1 MKKYVTL
8 ALSLLALVLMLG
20 LSACGFSSDSLEIE
34 SISAEILTDGSGA
47 TRITIKYFDDMED
60 PVVFDIPM
68 GQVGPQGEIGPIGN
82 GIAKIEIINEEDV
95 EAGENDHQQT
105 LKIYY
110 TDETMEPTEV
120 IVSDGSSIIS
130 AKRVEETNEE
140 GVVIAVYMEVTY
152 SDGRSDRIELP
163 RGERGVGIAN
173 VLQGEATPQGR
184 PITFVLDNGMTI
196 GPITIPSGPKG
207 DSVTGITMPEP
218 VYDEFGNQVATK
230 FRFIFS
236 STDETGSPI
245 VSSELTIPSGVD
257 ISGLVS
263 EDVVDENGLKV
274 GTKFHFVKSDG
285 TVTDEITVLDGVG
298 VKEILTELNEHGD
311 TVVKVIMTNG
321 AVSSFV
327 IDAPL
332 SIKNVDGVLKED
344 GSTDLIIHYT
354 NPLHP
359 DTVINVPKAQG
370 IERVETDETETEYIL
385 KFYYSGGGD
394 PTVVNFAKPTA
405 WHSSDRDPG
414 KSDGKIGDYWF
425 NESLCIIWHK
435 EAGGWVEV
443 VDFNDYG
450 DEVSVTFHID
460 KAQGEAW
467 SGISVNTNSYSV
479 TINVGKSFATIEDEW
494 TIPLVTKEGYRF
506 VGWYTTREPN
516 TAINSPFT
524 DLTPVSGELELY
536 PVWEKIS

>member
-8 ALSLLALVLMLG
+8 ALSLLAILLMLG
-20 LSACGFSSDSLEIE
+20 LTACGFSSDSLEIE

-47 TRITIKYFDDMED
+47 TRITIKYYDDMED

-82 GIAKIEIINEEDV
+82 GISKIEIINTEDV
-95 EAGENDHQQT
+95 ESGENDHQQT

-110 TDETMEPTEV
+110 TDETMDPTEV
-120 IVSDGSSIIS
+120 IVSDGASIVS
-130 AKRVEETNEE
+130 ATRVEDVNEE
-140 GVVIAVYMEVTY
+140 GIVTGVYMEVLY
-152 SDGRSDRIELP
+152 SDGRTDRIELP

-196 GPITIPSGPKG
+196 GPITVPAGPQG
-207 DSVTGITMPEP
+207 DSVTGITVPTE
-218 VYDEFGNQVATK
+218 VKDEFGNVTGTK

-236 STDETGSPI
+236 STDENGSPI
-245 VSSELTIPSGVD
+245 VSSELIIPAGVD
-257 ISGLVS
+257 VSGIQSTDLL
-263 EDVVDENGLKV
+263 DDNGRKV

-285 TVTDEITVLDGVG
+285 TVTDEITVMDGIG
-298 VKEILTELNEHGD
+298 VADVKSELNANGD
-311 TVVKVIMTNG
+311 TLVTITMTDGTEN
-321 AVSSFV
+321 SFV

-332 SIKNVDGVLKED
+332 SIDHVDGALKAD
-344 GSTDLIIHYT
+344 GSTDLVIHYT

-359 DTVINVPKAQG
+359 PTTINVPKAQG

-385 KFYYSGGGD
+385 KFHYSGDAD
-394 PTVVNFAKPTA
+394 PTVVTFAKPTA

-414 KSDGKIGDYWF
+414 KSDGNIGDYWF

-435 EAGGWVEV
+435 EAHGWVEV

-450 DEVSVTFHID
+450 DEVTVTFHID
-460 KAQGEAW
+460 KSEGEAW
-467 SGISVNTNSYSV
+467 SGLNVNTNSYAV
-479 TINVGKSFATIEDEW
+479 TINVGKSFATIETEW
-494 TIPLVTKEGYRF
+494 TIPLVTKAGYRF
-506 VGWYTTREPN
+506 AGWYTTRDPN
-516 TAINSPFT
+516 PAINSPFT

-536 PVWEKIS
+536 PYWVPIS